1 MSTGSRLPVTLPY
14 QHACSQ
20 AREKERPTALE
31 DVCVASQVPTPGL
44 RRSHPHRDRRKKNQP
59 LIAVEGEKGRASVK
73 PACTDACAWSS
84 TGDTPD
90 RTSACKAEKQAGSCS
105 PPFHRVA
112 EP

>member
-1 MSTGSRLPVTLPY
+1 MVTLRN
-14 QHACSQ
+14 AWSQ
-20 AREKERPTALE
+20 GGGKERRCALE
-31 DVCVASQVPTPGL
+31 DGGVVCQVSTGGS

-73 PACTDACAWSS
+73 PACTHACAWS

-112 EP
+112 EPPESW